1 MRFALTRVLCAIALK
16 ITPKK
21 ICAMTASI
29 VTKVKFLTLTS
40 TLISTVG
47 VFAALNIGD
56 RAEAI
61 VVSGNPNNYLVSPG
75 TGYDGVV
82 RLSINRT
89 DFESVSS
96 CTGSLLPTGLHIL
109 TAAHC
114 LTQDNIGSDE
124 IPGAFVTKGAK
135 VFFDL
140 PTETSELDAAEFYV
154 NPLWNG
160 NYDNAND
167 VAVIKLA
174 GEAPPEAE
182 RYDLYRGSDEIGQIF
197 TKVGYGRSGNG
208 NTGRTIN
215 DGRKRYGQNTYDA
228 VLGGTN
234 ARAFGYDFDNGL
246 ATNDAIGTFSGTPNT
261 GLGLNEVFL
270 ALGDSGGPNFING
283 SIAGIT
289 SFIRPPSRYG
299 LFTDI
304 DNINTNSTFG
314 EIGFDTRVSSYASYI
329 DSVLAGAYT
338 PVYKVPEPST
348 VVGTMFAL
356 GTLAMSL
363 RLKRKVKEGKGC

>member
-1 MRFALTRVLCAIALK
+1 
-16 ITPKK
+16 
-21 ICAMTASI
+21 MTASI

>member
-1 MRFALTRVLCAIALK
+1 
-16 ITPKK
+16 
-21 ICAMTASI
+21 MTASMI
-29 VTKVKFLTLTS
+29 RKVKFLTLTS

-47 VFAALNIGD
+47 VFAALNTGD

-75 TGYDGVV
+75 TGFDGVV
-82 RLSINRT
+82 RLDINRT
-89 DFESVSS
+89 DFENGGL

-114 LTQDNIGSDE
+114 LTQDTIGTEE
-124 IPGAFVTKGAK
+124 IPGAFVTEGAK

-140 PTETSELDAAEFYV
+140 PTGRSDLDAAEFYV

-160 NYDNAND
+160 NYYNAND

-174 GEAPPEAE
+174 GEAPAAAE

-197 TKVGYGRSGNG
+197 TKVGYGRSGNGNTGNG

-234 ARAFGYDFDNGL
+234 ARALGYDFDNGL

-261 GLGLNEVFL
+261 GLGLNEVFT
-270 ALGDSGGPNFING
+270 APGDSGGPNFINN

-289 SFIRPPSRYG
+289 SFRDPPSRYG
-299 LFTDI
+299 VFTDI
-304 DNINTNSTFG
+304 DNINNSSFG
-314 EIGFDTRVSSYASYI
+314 ETAFDTRVSSYASYI

-338 PVYKVPEPST
+338 PIYKVPEPST

-356 GTLAMSL
+356 GTLAISL
-363 RLKRKVKEGKGC
+363 RLKKKVKEGKGC

>member
-1 MRFALTRVLCAIALK
+1 
-16 ITPKK
+16 
-21 ICAMTASI
+21 MTASMI
-29 VTKVKFLTLTS
+29 RKVKFLTLTS

-82 RLSINRT
+82 QLNINRT
-89 DFESVSS
+89 DNDFF

-114 LTQDNIGSDE
+114 LTQDTIGTEE
-124 IPGAFVTKGAK
+124 IPGAFVTEGAK

-140 PTETSELDAAEFYV
+140 PTGRSELDAAEFYV

-174 GEAPPEAE
+174 GEAPAAAQ
-182 RYDLYRGSDEIGQIF
+182 RYDLYRGSDEVGQIF
-197 TKVGYGRSGNG
+197 TKVGYGFFGNG
-208 NTGRTIN
+208 NTGAGTIL
-215 DGRKRYGQNTYDA
+215 DGRKRSGQNTYDA
-228 VLGGTN
+228 VLAGTN
-234 ARAFGYDFDNGL
+234 GRALGYDFDNGL
-246 ATNDAIGTFSGTPNT
+246 ATNDAFGTLFGTPNT
-261 GLGLNEVFL
+261 GLGLNEVFI
-270 ALGDSGGPNFING
+270 APGDSGGPGFING

-289 SFIRPPSRYG
+289 SFIDPPSRYG
-299 LFTDI
+299 VFTDI
-304 DNINTNSTFG
+304 DNIPNNSTFG
-314 EIGFDTRVSSYASYI
+314 ETAFDTRVSSYASYI
-329 DSVLAGAYT
+329 DSVLAGAHT

-363 RLKRKVKEGKGC
+363 RLKKKVKEGKGC

>member
-1 MRFALTRVLCAIALK
+1 
-16 ITPKK
+16 
-21 ICAMTASI
+21 MTTSI
-29 VTKVKFLTLTS
+29 VRKVKFLTLAS

-56 RAEAI
+56 RAQAI
-61 VVSGNPNNYLVSPG
+61 VVSGDPNNYLVSPG

-82 RLSINRT
+82 RLDINRT
-89 DFESVSS
+89 DFEDGAT

-114 LTQDNIGSDE
+114 LTQDNTDLDKIPGK
-124 IPGAFVTKGAK
+124 IPGAFVTEGAK

-154 NPLWNG
+154 NPLWDG
-160 NYDNAND
+160 NYGNAND

-174 GEAPPEAE
+174 GEAPAAAE
-182 RYDLYRGSDEIGQIF
+182 RYDLYRGSDEVGQIF
-197 TKVGYGRSGNG
+197 TKVGYGRFGNG
-208 NTGRTIN
+208 NTGAGTIL
-215 DGRKRYGQNTYDA
+215 DDRKRYGQNTYDA

-234 ARAFGYDFDNGL
+234 GRALGYDFDNGL
-246 ATNDAIGTFSGTPNT
+246 ATNDAFGTLFGTPNT
-261 GLGLNEVFL
+261 GLGLNEVL
-270 ALGDSGGPNFING
+270 NAGGDSGGPNFING

-289 SFIRPPSRYG
+289 SFLSPLSG
-299 LFTDI
+299 VFTDI
-304 DNINTNSTFG
+304 DNIVNNSSFG
-314 EIGFDTRVSSYASYI
+314 ETGFDTRVSSYASYI

-356 GTLAMSL
+356 GTLAISL
-363 RLKRKVKEGKGC
+363 RFKKKVKKGKGC